1 MTWHTLEQGQDV
13 KLVLASTALLAKYC
27 KVLPSIA
34 EPIKA
39 YIWKRLGVFA
49 DASANSALQLLFPGC
64 KAAKLQS
71 TELGDTVFVN
81 GISMAKPGRS
91 MAMRWGPCCD
101 SRPALLV
108 HAHEMLAQT
117 PRLSMTCE
125 SDGA

>member
-1 MTWHTLEQGQDV
+1 M

-34 EPIKA
+34 KPIKA
-39 YIWKRLGVFA
+39 HIWKRLGVFA

-71 TELGDTVFVN
+71 RELGDTVFVN
-81 GISMAKPGRS
+81 GMSMVKPGRS
-91 MAMRWGPCCD
+91 MVKRWGPCCD
-101 SRPALLV
+101 PRPALLV
-108 HAHEMLAQT
+108 HAQEMLART
-117 PRLSMTCE
+117 PRLSMACE